1 MGWQWHQL
9 DHMQIICTSLQT
21 DNHAS
26 TSSLNFYRLDALP
39 DAQQTV
45 SKHWRQLCVDIK
57 TVQFYWAVQIV
68 AKSFWLPT
76 PTRNA
81 QNAPSRLWSTG
92 PCICWVDKTWDW
104 RDCWWCEG
112 LLAGGTTYGRIG
124 LWKYSP
130 SPGATEP
137 EDQWQ
142 SQTPSSVS
150 GPVLEVAVCLLS
162 RQLLCQRHSQ

>member
-26 TSSLNFYRLDALP
+26 TSPLSFYSPDALP
-39 DAQQTV
+39 DAKPTA
-45 SKHWRQLCVDIK
+45 SKHRRQLCVSIEA
-57 TVQFYWAVQIV
+57 VQSYWAVQIV

-92 PCICWVDKTWDW
+92 PCICWVDETWHWHDLPVW
-104 RDCWWCEG
+104 RTVGRRNNVRPHRTVEIQSVTGSHW
-112 LLAGGTTYGRIG
+112 AGR
-124 LWKYSP
+124 P
-130 SPGATEP
+130 
-137 EDQWQ
+137 
-142 SQTPSSVS
+142 
-150 GPVLEVAVCLLS
+150 VAVSDSIICQWTSAGSRGLS
-162 RQLLCQRHSQ
+162 PLYRAVVSEA